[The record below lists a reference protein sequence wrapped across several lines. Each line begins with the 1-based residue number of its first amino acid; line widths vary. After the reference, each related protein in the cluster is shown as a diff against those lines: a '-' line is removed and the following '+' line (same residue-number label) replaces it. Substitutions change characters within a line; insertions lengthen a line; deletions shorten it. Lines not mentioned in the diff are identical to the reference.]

1 MNQAQQKADQ
11 QERSLSG
18 EERAKPQNILP
29 PDLFKAEVLAT
40 FSHELGSPLTA
51 IKGYASTLLR
61 LGQQMDS
68 EERQAFLQAIQDAGD
83 RMHIIID
90 HLLKVS
96 QLEAG
101 LRPVHLEDIN
111 LVSLVQEALA
121 IVEQS
126 LKRQQGH
133 QEALFPFHFV
143 MDNQLAKDEA
153 VIQADGALL
162 HEVLDNL
169 LGNAIRFSPEGGHVT
184 VTLSQFHPKEP
195 LASVP
200 AHLPLV
206 AISVSDQGIG
216 IAPEHL
222 SLIFERFYRVDTRLT
237 RETGGLGLG
246 LALCQRVAELHQ
258 GTIQVESALGKGS
271 IFHLVLPCLHP
282 ANDGVS

>member
-29 PDLFKAEVLAT
+29 PDLFKADVLAT

-101 LRPVHLEDIN
+101 LRPVHLEDVN
-111 LVSLVQEALA
+111 LASLVQEALV

-126 LKRQQGH
+126 LRHQQGL
-133 QEALFPFHFV
+133 QEALPPFHFV
-143 MDNQLAKDEA
+143 MDNQLAEDEA
-153 VIQADGALL
+153 AIQADGALL

-169 LGNAIRFSPEGGHVT
+169 LGNAIRFSPEGGGRDRHPLPASSQRT
-184 VTLSQFHPKEP
+184 TRISASASPPGRHFGELS
-195 LASVP
+195 
-200 AHLPLV
+200 
-206 AISVSDQGIG
+206 
-216 IAPEHL
+216 
-222 SLIFERFYRVDTRLT
+222 RNRY
-237 RETGGLGLG
+237 
-246 LALCQRVAELHQ
+246 
-258 GTIQVESALGKGS
+258 SARTS
-271 IFHLVLPCLHP
+271 FPHF
-282 ANDGVS
+282 

>member
-1 MNQAQQKADQ
+1 MNQAQQKTDQ

-18 EERAKPQNILP
+18 EERAKPQNIFP

-83 RMHIIID
+83 RMHIIIID

-101 LRPVHLEDIN
+101 LRPVHLEDVN
-111 LVSLVQEALA
+111 LASLVQEALV

-126 LKRQQGH
+126 LRHQQGL
-133 QEALFPFHFV
+133 QEALPPFHFV
-143 MDNQLAKDEA
+143 MDNQLAEDEA
-153 VIQADGALL
+153 AIQADGALL

-169 LGNAIRFSPEGGHVT
+169 LGNAIRFSPEGGGRDRHPLPASSQRT
-184 VTLSQFHPKEP
+184 TRISASASPPGRHFGELS
-195 LASVP
+195 
-200 AHLPLV
+200 
-206 AISVSDQGIG
+206 
-216 IAPEHL
+216 
-222 SLIFERFYRVDTRLT
+222 RNRY
-237 RETGGLGLG
+237 
-246 LALCQRVAELHQ
+246 
-258 GTIQVESALGKGS
+258 SARTS
-271 IFHLVLPCLHP
+271 FPHF
-282 ANDGVS
+282 